1 VPEALRTGLT
11 RRAAL
16 AGAATLVAMPAAR
29 AQKLSD
35 RTISIIVPFTA
46 GSGPDILAR
55 LAADELRNRW
65 GQAVMVDNRPGAS
78 GTLGAAAVSRAA
90 PDGQT
95 LMLWVNTL
103 LMNAAMARNLT
114 FDAVKG
120 FAPIVDMADG
130 VLALA
135 VHAGVEAKDAQ
146 ALIAA
151 TKAKPEA
158 IRYASPG
165 RGTPHHFAMELFKLR
180 TSAAM
185 DHVPYTGTAGAVN
198 DFIAGHVQAM
208 FIPIHV
214 GFSHARAG
222 RIRLLAVASPKRTP
236 LAPDVPTLVEQGV
249 RDAEV
254 NLGYGLSAPPGTPPE
269 IVARFNAVM
278 NEALKDERVV
288 KLLEGQGLAP
298 VGGTPDAFARRIDDE
313 APRWVAVVKAA
324 GISADN

>member
-1 VPEALRTGLT
+1 MFT

-16 AGAATLVAMPAAR
+16 AGAATLAMLPAAR

-35 RTISIIVPFTA
+35 RTVSIVVPFTA

-65 GQAVMVDNRPGAS
+65 GQTVMVDNRPGAS
-78 GTLGAAAVSRAA
+78 GTLGAAHVSRAA
-90 PDGQT
+90 PDGHT

-120 FAPIVDMADG
+120 FTPIVDMADG

-135 VHAGVEAKDAQ
+135 VHSGVEAKDAQ

-180 TSAAM
+180 TGAAM

-214 GFSHARAG
+214 GLSHAQAG
-222 RIRLLAVASPKRTP
+222 RIRLLAVASPGRTP
-236 LAPDVPTLVEQGV
+236 LAPDVPTLAEQNV
-249 RDAEV
+249 REAEV
-254 NLGYGLSAPPGTPPE
+254 NLGYGLCAPPGTPSE
-269 IVARFNAVM
+269 TVGRFNAVM
-278 NEALKDERVV
+278 NEALRDERVV

-298 VGGTPDAFARRIDDE
+298 VGGTPEAFAKRIDEE

-324 GISADN
+324 GISAEN

>member
-1 VPEALRTGLT
+1 ERT
-11 RRAAL
+11 
-16 AGAATLVAMPAAR
+16 V
-29 AQKLSD
+29 
-35 RTISIIVPFTA
+35 SIIVPFTA

-78 GTLGAAAVSRAA
+78 GTLGAAAVNRAA
-90 PDGQT
+90 PDGHT

-120 FAPIVDMADG
+120 FSPIIDMADG

-135 VHAGVEAKDAQ
+135 VHSSVEAKDAQ

-180 TSAAM
+180 TEAKM

-198 DFIAGHVQAM
+198 DFVAGHVQAM

-214 GFSHARAG
+214 GLSHARAG
-222 RIRLLAVASPKRTP
+222 RIRLLAVSSPKRTP
-236 LAPDVPTLVEQGV
+236 LAPDVPTLAEQGV
-249 RDAEV
+249 REAEV

-269 IVARFNAVM
+269 IIQRFNAVM
-278 NEALKDERVV
+278 NEALRDERVV
-288 KLLEGQGLAP
+288 KLLEGQGLSP
-298 VGGTPDAFARRIDDE
+298 VGGTPDAFVKRIDDE
-313 APRWVAVVKAA
+313 APRWVAVVRAA

>member
-1 VPEALRTGLT
+1 MPKLT

-16 AGAATLVAMPAAR
+16 AGAASLAGLSAAH

-35 RTISIIVPFTA
+35 RTVSIIVPFTA

-55 LAADELRNRW
+55 IAADELRNRW
-65 GQAVMVDNRPGAS
+65 GQTVMVDNRPGAS

-90 PDGQT
+90 PDGHT

-114 FDAVKG
+114 FDAVRG
-120 FAPIVDMADG
+120 FTPIIDLAEG

-135 VHAGVEAKDAQ
+135 VNSAVNAQDAQ
-146 ALIAA
+146 ALIAE
-151 TKAKPEA
+151 TKAKPDA

-180 TSAAM
+180 TGAMM

-198 DFIAGHVQAM
+198 DFVAGHVQAM

-214 GFSHARAG
+214 GLSHARSG
-222 RIRLLAVASPKRTP
+222 RIRLLAVSSPKRTP
-236 LAPDVPTLVEQGV
+236 LAPDVPTLAEQGV

-254 NLGYGLSAPPGTPPE
+254 NLGYGVSAPQGAPPE
-269 IVARFNAVM
+269 VVARLNAAM
-278 NEALKDERVV
+278 NDALRDERVV
-288 KLLEGQGLAP
+288 KLLEGQGLSP
-298 VGGTPDAFARRIDDE
+298 VGGTPDSFAKRIDDE